1 MILLARRIIP
11 TVQAVVK
18 TTVLLAIV
26 TVLLA
31 ASVILK
37 EKFTLKKAIGIVLS
51 LVGVYIVL
59 GGNVEGQT
67 AGIVI
72 SLGSV
77 ILWSIV
83 SVYVRKISQK
93 YHPLLIT
100 AYGML
105 VAVVC
110 NLSVAVAE
118 VAAGESVSIDARA
131 VVALLYMGIFCTGA
145 AHLLWNESLSM
156 VEAGICSAFYPV
168 QPLVSV
174 ILGILFLHE
183 NITTSFVIGCVVIV
197 IGVLVCILKKKD

>member
-37 EKFTLKKAIGIVLS
+37 EKFTLKKA
-51 LVGVYIVL
+51 
-59 GGNVEGQT
+59 
-67 AGIVI
+67 
-72 SLGSV
+72 
-77 ILWSIV
+77 
-83 SVYVRKISQK
+83 
-93 YHPLLIT
+93 
-100 AYGML
+100 
-105 VAVVC
+105 VVC
-110 NLSVAVAE
+110 NLPVAVAE